1 VIAANFTGPS
11 LGGLGSFLSKILRKK
26 KMSNREETL
35 TIDEIN

>member
-1 VIAANFTGPS
+1 VLTANFTGAA
-11 LGGLGSFLSKILRKK
+11 LGGLSSFLSKILRKK